1 MLDIQQLKENLESV
15 RLSYSEDAVNIIES
29 LIDTLSQDESV
40 DFNNALFEEVASSSV
55 SIYYSSAFDYLRDQ
69 WITDFNDAIRNGF
82 GGNVC
87 HIAGY
92 YLEEECYELA
102 SKIGVC

>member
-1 MLDIQQLKENLESV
+1 MLDIQQLKENLENV
-15 RLSYSEDAVNIIES
+15 RFSYSEDAVNIIEN
-29 LIDTLSQDESV
+29 LIDTLSQDENT
-40 DFNNALFEEVASSSV
+40 DFNDALFEEVASSSV
-55 SIYYSSAFDYLRDQ
+55 SIYYSSALDYL
-69 WITDFNDAIRNGF
+69 

-102 SKIGVC
+102 SKIGAY